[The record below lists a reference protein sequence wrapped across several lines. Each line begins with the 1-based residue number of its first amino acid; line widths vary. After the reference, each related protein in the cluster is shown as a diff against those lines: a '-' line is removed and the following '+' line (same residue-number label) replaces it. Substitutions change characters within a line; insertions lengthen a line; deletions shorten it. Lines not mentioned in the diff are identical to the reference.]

1 MPEVEE
7 VRVGDPAQMVLHNAR
22 RKARAALGGAGG
34 GRPILGVDTDVVLD
48 GRALGKADGRVGA
61 RRRLAALSG
70 RTHSVLSGV
79 VILSPGSGGEAAE
92 RSGVARSSVT
102 FRELDETTIEV
113 YLSSGE
119 WSDRAGAYA
128 VQGLGSMLIER
139 VEGDLS
145 NVVGLPVTL
154 LFALAP
160 ELFGAAPDSAPEAS
174 HDPKP

>member
-1 MPEVEE
+1 VPEVEE

-70 RTHSVLSGV
+70 RTHSVLS
-79 VILSPGSGGEAAE
+79 
-92 RSGVARSSVT
+92 VT
-102 FRELDETTIEV
+102 FRDLDETTIEV

-119 WSDRAGAYA
+119 WSDRAGGYA

-160 ELFGAAPDSAPEAS
+160 ELFGAEPDSAPEAS
-174 HDPKP
+174 RDPKP